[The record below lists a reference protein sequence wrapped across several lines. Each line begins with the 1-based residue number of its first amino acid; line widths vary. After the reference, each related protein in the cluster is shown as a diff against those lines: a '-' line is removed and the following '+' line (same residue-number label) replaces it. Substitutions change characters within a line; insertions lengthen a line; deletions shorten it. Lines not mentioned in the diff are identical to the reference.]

1 MSDLRYFQTTKKG
14 EIHEL
19 KEELHSSHKEKKK
32 EAIKKIIA
40 AMTVGKDVSTLFS
53 DVVNCMQT
61 SNIELKKL
69 VYLYVINYAKVQPEL
84 AILAVNTFRKDSSDP
99 NPLIRA
105 LAIRT
110 MGCIRLEQIT
120 EYLIEPLRRC
130 LKDEDPYVRKTAVIC
145 IAKLY
150 DISPKLVEEEGFI
163 ETLLNILDDNNAMV
177 VANAIISLTDICENS
192 NKSILKDVIN
202 KDDNNVNKLLNAI
215 NECVEWGQVF
225 ILDALVL
232 YEPKTS
238 KDAERVLER
247 ILPRLSH
254 ANSAVVLSSIKVILS
269 LLERI
274 TDKEFIK
281 NVHKKLSPSLV
292 TLLSAEPEIQYIAL
306 RNINLIT
313 QKLPNMLT
321 DKINMFFCKYNEPA
335 YVKMEK
341 LDIIIRLVS
350 DKNVDLVLYELKEY
364 STEVDVEFVKKSVRA
379 IGNCAIKLPQSSE
392 KCINILLDLIDT
404 KINYVI
410 QECIV
415 VIKDIFRKYP
425 NKYESIITILCEN
438 LESLD
443 ESNAKASLIWIIGE
457 YVERIENADEL
468 IDSFLENFNDEP
480 YNVQLQILTASV
492 KLFLKCSK
500 NTKDII
506 TKVLKLSTEE
516 SDNPDLRDRAYIYWR
531 LLSKNIDVAKKIV
544 LAEKPPIQEDNK
556 ITDIKVLNK
565 LIKNISMLSSVYH
578 KLPETFI
585 AKRTNYALQNSKHAH
600 DNDDDRF
607 DHDNC
612 SDYCGDHYKGKYND
626 KYIGHYNDKY
636 NDHYNDKG
644 NDFNVLKMKKQIE
657 RKKYDSYSSDSR
669 KSNHSKSSSES
680 YNNSSDDDPNDEK
693 GNPDDSKKSIDLIGL
708 NEDHISN
715 SKPKRNAPPVKL
727 VQVLS
732 PEDTGLK
739 GQTGLSIFSSINRIE
754 GKIQLKI
761 AVTNQTPNMLVVSGV
776 QINKNSFGLSS
787 PNNLD
792 ILNISLGET
801 KEILMLLLPNML
813 NSNTPPSTPLFLQV
827 AIRTNIDIFYF
838 NVPYDIFIVFVE
850 NFNMEKDIFKKKWQ
864 LIEDSKESVLM
875 ASSPMVITS
884 DILVKRMK
892 IFNISLIARRNLNN
906 MELYYFA
913 CITTNNLVIL
923 SEVTIQPEKKVV
935 KLCVR
940 TDSASVIPLYKLL
953 FIKAFSL
960 SVTQT

>member
-163 ETLLNILDDNNAMV
+163 DTLLDILDDNNAMV
-177 VANAIISLTDICENS
+177 VANAVISLTDICENS

-202 KDDNNVNKLLNAI
+202 KDENNVNKLLNAI

-254 ANSAVVLSSIKVILS
+254 ANSAVVLSSIKVILC
-269 LLERI
+269 LLDKI
-274 TDKEFIK
+274 NDKEFIK

-313 QKLPNMLT
+313 QKLPNMLS

-379 IGNCAIKLPQSSE
+379 IGSCAIKLPQSSE

-457 YVERIENADEL
+457 YVERIDNADEL
-468 IDSFLENFNDEP
+468 IDSFLENFSDEP

-531 LLSKNIDVAKKIV
+531 LLSKNIEVAKKIV
-544 LAEKPPIQEDNK
+544 LADKPPIQEENK
-556 ITDIKVLNK
+556 ITDTKVLNK

-585 AKRTNYALQNSKHAH
+585 SKKNSYFFNSVNNNNDHMQEDH
-600 DNDDDRF
+600 NDDD
-607 DHDNC
+607 DYDKDN
-612 SDYCGDHYKGKYND
+612 H
-626 KYIGHYNDKY
+626 
-636 NDHYNDKG
+636 
-644 NDFNVLKMKKQIE
+644 VLKIKKQMD
-657 RKKYDSYSSDSR
+657 KQKYDSYSSDNK
-669 KSNHSKSSSES
+669 KSNHSRSSTDS
-680 YNNSSDDDPNDEK
+680 YNNSSDEFNNDIDDA
-693 GNPDDSKKSIDLIGL
+693 DDSKKSMDLIGL
-708 NEDHISN
+708 NDDET
-715 SKPKRNAPPVKL
+715 KPKKTVPPVKM

-732 PEDTGLK
+732 PEDAGLK
-739 GQTGLSIFSSINRIE
+739 GQTGLSIFASINRIDR
-754 GKIQLKI
+754 KIQLKI
-761 AVTNQTPNMLVVSGV
+761 SVTNQTQNEIVVSGV

-792 ILNISLGET
+792 VQNIGFGET
-801 KEILMLLLPNML
+801 KEMLIYLIPNTL
-813 NSNTPPSTPLFLQV
+813 NSNTPPATPLFLQV
-827 AIRTNIDIFYF
+827 AIRTNLDIFYF
-838 NVPYDIFIVFVE
+838 NVPYDIFVVFVE
-850 NFNMEKDIFKKKWQ
+850 NFHMEKDIFKKKWQ
-864 LIEDSKESVLM
+864 IIEEAKESILM
-875 ASSPMVITS
+875 AVSPMVITS
-884 DILVKRMK
+884 DMLIKRMK
-892 IFNISLIARRNLNN
+892 IFNISLIARRNVNN
-906 MELYYFA
+906 VELYYFA

-923 SEVTIQPEKKVV
+923 SEVTIQPEKKNV
-935 KLCVR
+935 KLCIR
-940 TDSASVIPLYKLL
+940 TDSSSVIPLYKLL
-953 FIKAFSL
+953 FVKAFSL

>member
-163 ETLLNILDDNNAMV
+163 DTLLDILDDNNAMV
-177 VANAIISLTDICENS
+177 VANAVISLTDICENS

-202 KDDNNVNKLLNAI
+202 KDENNVNKLLNAI

-254 ANSAVVLSSIKVILS
+254 ANSAVVLSSIKVILC
-269 LLERI
+269 LLDKI
-274 TDKEFIK
+274 NDKEFIK

-313 QKLPNMLT
+313 QKLPNMLS

-379 IGNCAIKLPQSSE
+379 IGSCAIKLPQSSE

-457 YVERIENADEL
+457 YVERIDNADEL
-468 IDSFLENFNDEP
+468 IDSFLENFSDEP

-531 LLSKNIDVAKKIV
+531 LLSKNIEVAKKVV
-544 LAEKPPIQEDNK
+544 LADKPPIQEENK
-556 ITDIKVLNK
+556 ITDNKVLNK

-585 AKRTNYALQNSKHAH
+585 SKKNSSSFNSDNNNDHMEH
-600 DNDDDRF
+600 DDHYDDD
-607 DHDNC
+607 DDDNNN
-612 SDYCGDHYKGKYND
+612 H
-626 KYIGHYNDKY
+626 
-636 NDHYNDKG
+636 
-644 NDFNVLKMKKQIE
+644 VLKIKKQME
-657 RKKYDSYSSDSR
+657 KQKYDSYSSDNK
-669 KSNHSKSSSES
+669 KSNHSRSSTDS
-680 YNNSSDDDPNDEK
+680 YNNSSDDFNYDKDDA
-693 GNPDDSKKSIDLIGL
+693 DDSKKSMDLIGL
-708 NEDHISN
+708 NDDEA
-715 SKPKRNAPPVKL
+715 KPKKTVPPVKMI
-727 VQVLS
+727 QVLS
-732 PEDTGLK
+732 PEDAGLK

-754 GKIQLKI
+754 RKIQLKI
-761 AVTNQTPNMLVVSGV
+761 SVTNQTQNEIVVSGV

-792 ILNISLGET
+792 VQNISFGET
-801 KEILMLLLPNML
+801 KEMLIYLIPNTL
-813 NSNTPPSTPLFLQV
+813 NSNTPPATPLFLQV
-827 AIRTNIDIFYF
+827 AIRTNVDIFYF
-838 NVPYDIFIVFVE
+838 NVPYDIFVVFVE
-850 NFNMEKDIFKKKWQ
+850 NFHMEKDIFKKKWQ
-864 LIEDSKESVLM
+864 IIEESKESILM
-875 ASSPMVITS
+875 AVSPMVITS
-884 DILVKRMK
+884 DMLIKRMK
-892 IFNISLIARRNLNN
+892 IFNISLIARRNVNN

-923 SEVTIQPEKKVV
+923 SEVTIQPEKKNV
-935 KLCVR
+935 KLCIR
-940 TDSASVIPLYKLL
+940 TDSSSVIPLYKLL
-953 FIKAFSL
+953 FVKAFSL

>member
-163 ETLLNILDDNNAMV
+163 DTLLDILDDNNAMV
-177 VANAIISLTDICENS
+177 VANAVISLTDICENS

-202 KDDNNVNKLLNAI
+202 KDENNVNKLLNAI

-254 ANSAVVLSSIKVILS
+254 ANSAVVLSSIKVILC
-269 LLERI
+269 LLDKI
-274 TDKEFIK
+274 NDKEFIK

-313 QKLPNMLT
+313 QKLPNMLS

-379 IGNCAIKLPQSSE
+379 IGSCAIKLPQSSE

-457 YVERIENADEL
+457 YVERIDNADEL
-468 IDSFLENFNDEP
+468 IDSFLENFSDEP

-531 LLSKNIDVAKKIV
+531 LLSKNIEVAKKVV
-544 LAEKPPIQEDNK
+544 LADKPPIQEENK
-556 ITDIKVLNK
+556 ITDTKVLNK

-585 AKRTNYALQNSKHAH
+585 SKKNSSSFNSDNNNDHMAH
-600 DNDDDRF
+600 DDDYDDD
-607 DHDNC
+607 DDNNNN
-612 SDYCGDHYKGKYND
+612 H
-626 KYIGHYNDKY
+626 
-636 NDHYNDKG
+636 
-644 NDFNVLKMKKQIE
+644 VLKIKKQME
-657 RKKYDSYSSDSR
+657 KQKYDSYSSDNK
-669 KSNHSKSSSES
+669 KSNHSRSSTDS
-680 YNNSSDDDPNDEK
+680 YNNSSDDFNYDKDDA
-693 GNPDDSKKSIDLIGL
+693 DDSKKSMDLIGL
-708 NEDHISN
+708 NDDEA
-715 SKPKRNAPPVKL
+715 KPKKTIPPVKMI
-727 VQVLS
+727 QVLS
-732 PEDTGLK
+732 PEDAGLK

-754 GKIQLKI
+754 RKIQLKI
-761 AVTNQTPNMLVVSGV
+761 SVTNQTQNEIVVSGV

-792 ILNISLGET
+792 VQNVAFGET
-801 KEILMLLLPNML
+801 KEMLIYLIPNTL
-813 NSNTPPSTPLFLQV
+813 NSNTPPATPLFLQV
-827 AIRTNIDIFYF
+827 AIRTNVDIFYF
-838 NVPYDIFIVFVE
+838 NVPYDIFVVFVE
-850 NFNMEKDIFKKKWQ
+850 NFHMEKEIFKKKWQ
-864 LIEDSKESVLM
+864 IIEESKESILM
-875 ASSPMVITS
+875 AVSPMVITS
-884 DILVKRMK
+884 DMLIKRMK
-892 IFNISLIARRNLNN
+892 IFNISLIARRNVNN

-923 SEVTIQPEKKVV
+923 SEVTIQPEKKNV
-935 KLCVR
+935 KLCIR
-940 TDSASVIPLYKLL
+940 TDSSSVIPLYKLL
-953 FIKAFSL
+953 FVKAFSL

>member
-163 ETLLNILDDNNAMV
+163 DTLLDILDDNNAMV
-177 VANAIISLTDICENS
+177 VANAVISLTDICENS

-202 KDDNNVNKLLNAI
+202 KDENNVNKLLNAI

-254 ANSAVVLSSIKVILS
+254 ANSAVVLSSIKVILC
-269 LLERI
+269 LLDKI
-274 TDKEFIK
+274 NDKEFIK

-313 QKLPNMLT
+313 QKLPNMLS

-379 IGNCAIKLPQSSE
+379 IGSCAIKLPQSSE

-457 YVERIENADEL
+457 YVERIDNADEL
-468 IDSFLENFNDEP
+468 IDSFLENFSDEP

-544 LAEKPPIQEDNK
+544 LADKPPIQEENK
-556 ITDIKVLNK
+556 ITDTKVLNK

-585 AKRTNYALQNSKHAH
+585 SKKNSYSLNS
-600 DNDDDRF
+600 DNNNDHMQDDHYDDD
-607 DHDNC
+607 DYDKDN
-612 SDYCGDHYKGKYND
+612 H
-626 KYIGHYNDKY
+626 
-636 NDHYNDKG
+636 
-644 NDFNVLKMKKQIE
+644 VLKIKKQMD
-657 RKKYDSYSSDSR
+657 KQKYDSYSSDNK
-669 KSNHSKSSSES
+669 KSNHSKSSSDS
-680 YNNSSDDDPNDEK
+680 YNNSSDEFNNDIDDA
-693 GNPDDSKKSIDLIGL
+693 DDSKKSMDLIGL
-708 NEDHISN
+708 NDDE
-715 SKPKRNAPPVKL
+715 SKPQKTIPPVKM

-732 PEDTGLK
+732 SEDAGLK
-739 GQTGLSIFSSINRIE
+739 GQTGLSIFASINRIDKKLNFDFKVKDVVSIRDINLE
-754 GKIQLKI
+754 GKEKNIETFHDTILLNEEKNFLKRTGLI
-761 AVTNQTPNMLVVSGV
+761 YGSQEVYKNILDREIVS
-776 QINKNSFGLSS
+776 LSRRLPGIKS
-787 PNNLD
+787 SLLSLD
-792 ILNISLGET
+792 IVR
-801 KEILMLLLPNML
+801 
-813 NSNTPPSTPLFLQV
+813 NT
-827 AIRTNIDIFYF
+827 IDRIDSYE
-838 NVPYDIFIVFVE
+838 Y
-850 NFNMEKDIFKKKWQ
+850 MEKIDEHP
-864 LIEDSKESVLM
+864 LE
-875 ASSPMVITS
+875 P
-884 DILVKRMK
+884 
-892 IFNISLIARRNLNN
+892 
-906 MELYYFA
+906 
-913 CITTNNLVIL
+913 L
-923 SEVTIQPEKKVV
+923 SEIIEKKMN
-935 KLCVR
+935 
-940 TDSASVIPLYKLL
+940 I
-953 FIKAFSL
+953 
-960 SVTQT
+960 

>member
-163 ETLLNILDDNNAMV
+163 DTLLDILDDNNAMV
-177 VANAIISLTDICENS
+177 VANAVISLTDICENS

-202 KDDNNVNKLLNAI
+202 KDENNVNKLLNAI

-254 ANSAVVLSSIKVILS
+254 ANSAVVLSSIKVILC
-269 LLERI
+269 LLDKI
-274 TDKEFIK
+274 NDKEFIK

-313 QKLPNMLT
+313 QKLPNMLS

-379 IGNCAIKLPQSSE
+379 IGSCAIKLPQSSE

-457 YVERIENADEL
+457 YVERIDNADEL
-468 IDSFLENFNDEP
+468 IDSFLENFSDEP

-544 LAEKPPIQEDNK
+544 LADKPPIQEENK
-556 ITDIKVLNK
+556 ITDTKVLNK

-585 AKRTNYALQNSKHAH
+585 SKKNSYSLNS
-600 DNDDDRF
+600 DNNNDHMQDDHYDDD
-607 DHDNC
+607 DYDKDN
-612 SDYCGDHYKGKYND
+612 H
-626 KYIGHYNDKY
+626 
-636 NDHYNDKG
+636 
-644 NDFNVLKMKKQIE
+644 VLKIKKQMD
-657 RKKYDSYSSDSR
+657 KQKYDSYSSDNK
-669 KSNHSKSSSES
+669 KSNHSKSSSDS
-680 YNNSSDDDPNDEK
+680 YNNSSDEFNNDIDDA
-693 GNPDDSKKSIDLIGL
+693 DDSKKSMDLIGL
-708 NEDHISN
+708 NDDE
-715 SKPKRNAPPVKL
+715 SKPKKTIPPVKM

-732 PEDTGLK
+732 SEDAGLK
-739 GQTGLSIFSSINRIE
+739 GQTGLSIFASINRIDR
-754 GKIQLKI
+754 KIQLKI
-761 AVTNQTPNMLVVSGV
+761 SVTNQTQNEIVVSGV

-792 ILNISLGET
+792 VQNIGFGET
-801 KEILMLLLPNML
+801 KEMLIYLIPNTL
-813 NSNTPPSTPLFLQV
+813 NSNTPPATPLFLQV
-827 AIRTNIDIFYF
+827 AIRTNLDIFYF
-838 NVPYDIFIVFVE
+838 NVPYDIFVVFVE
-850 NFNMEKDIFKKKWQ
+850 NFHMEKDIFKKKWQ
-864 LIEDSKESVLM
+864 IIEEAKESILM
-875 ASSPMVITS
+875 AVSPMVITS
-884 DILVKRMK
+884 DMLIKRMK
-892 IFNISLIARRNLNN
+892 IFNISLIARRNVNN

-923 SEVTIQPEKKVV
+923 SEVTIQPEKKNV
-935 KLCVR
+935 KLCIR
-940 TDSASVIPLYKLL
+940 TDSSSVIPLYKLL
-953 FIKAFSL
+953 FVKAFSL

>member
-202 KDDNNVNKLLNAI
+202 KDENNVNKLLNAI

-232 YEPKTS
+232 YEPKNS

-269 LLERI
+269 LLDKI
-274 TDKEFIK
+274 NDKEFIK

-313 QKLPNMLT
+313 QKLPHMLV

-379 IGNCAIKLPQSSE
+379 IGSCAIKLPQSSE

-468 IDSFLENFNDEP
+468 IDSFLENFLDEP

-506 TKVLKLSTEE
+506 TKVLKLATEE
-516 SDNPDLRDRAYIYWR
+516 SDNPDLRDRAFIYWR
-531 LLSKNIDVAKKIV
+531 LLSKNVEIAKKIV

-556 ITDIKVLNK
+556 ITDTKVLNK

-585 AKRTNYALQNSKHAH
+585 SKKASYALHNDK
-600 DNDDDRF
+600 DDDDDDDRI
-607 DHDNC
+607 DNM
-612 SDYCGDHYKGKYND
+612 DEYNVS
-626 KYIGHYNDKY
+626 K
-636 NDHYNDKG
+636 
-644 NDFNVLKMKKQIE
+644 FKKQME
-657 RKKYDSYSSDSR
+657 RQKYESYSSESR
-669 KSNHSKSSSES
+669 KSKGSRSSSES
-680 YNNSSDDDPNDEK
+680 SNNSSDDANDDK
-693 GNPDDSKKSIDLIGL
+693 DDDDDADDSKKSMDLIGL
-708 NEDHISN
+708 NDDESSN
-715 SKPKRNAPPVKL
+715 AKPRRSAPPVKL

-739 GQTGLSIFSSINRIE
+739 GQTGLSILSSINRVE

-761 AVTNQTPNMLVVSGV
+761 AVTNQTPNPLVISGV

-792 ILNISLGET
+792 VQNISFGET
-801 KEILMLLLPNML
+801 KEMLILLVPNML

-827 AIRTNIDIFYF
+827 AIKTSIDIFYF

-850 NFNMEKDIFKKKWQ
+850 NFNMEKEIFKKKWQ
-864 LIEDSKESVLM
+864 LIEDSKESILM

-884 DILVKRMK
+884 DILIKRMK
-892 IFNISLIARRNLNN
+892 IFNISLIARRNVNN

-923 SEVTIQPEKKVV
+923 SEVAIQPEKKVV

-940 TDSASVIPLYKLL
+940 TDSTSVIPLYKLL
-953 FIKAFSL
+953 FVKAFSL

>member
-163 ETLLNILDDNNAMV
+163 DTLLDILDDNNAMV
-177 VANAIISLTDICENS
+177 VANAVISLTDICENS

-202 KDDNNVNKLLNAI
+202 KDENNVNKLLNAI

-254 ANSAVVLSSIKVILS
+254 ANSAVVLSSIKVILC
-269 LLERI
+269 LLDKI
-274 TDKEFIK
+274 NDKEFIK

-313 QKLPNMLT
+313 QKLPNMLS

-379 IGNCAIKLPQSSE
+379 IGSCAIKLPQSSE

-457 YVERIENADEL
+457 YVERIDNADEL
-468 IDSFLENFNDEP
+468 IDSFLENFSDEP

-544 LAEKPPIQEDNK
+544 LADKPPIQEENK
-556 ITDIKVLNK
+556 ITDTKVLNK

-585 AKRTNYALQNSKHAH
+585 SKKNSYSLNS
-600 DNDDDRF
+600 DNNNDHMQDDHYDDD
-607 DHDNC
+607 DYDKDN
-612 SDYCGDHYKGKYND
+612 
-626 KYIGHYNDKY
+626 
-636 NDHYNDKG
+636 
-644 NDFNVLKMKKQIE
+644 NVLKIKKQMD
-657 RKKYDSYSSDSR
+657 KQKYDSYSSDNK
-669 KSNHSKSSSES
+669 KSNHSKSSSDS
-680 YNNSSDDDPNDEK
+680 YNNSSDEFNNDIDDA
-693 GNPDDSKKSIDLIGL
+693 DDSKKSMDLIGL
-708 NEDHISN
+708 NDDE
-715 SKPKRNAPPVKL
+715 SKPKKTIPPVKM

-732 PEDTGLK
+732 SEDAGLK
-739 GQTGLSIFSSINRIE
+739 GQTGLSIFASINRIDR
-754 GKIQLKI
+754 KIQLKI
-761 AVTNQTPNMLVVSGV
+761 SVTNQTQNEIVVSGV

-792 ILNISLGET
+792 VQNIGFGET
-801 KEILMLLLPNML
+801 KEMLIYLIPNTL
-813 NSNTPPSTPLFLQV
+813 NSNTPPATPLFLQV
-827 AIRTNIDIFYF
+827 AIRTNLDIFYF
-838 NVPYDIFIVFVE
+838 NVPYDIFVVFVE
-850 NFNMEKDIFKKKWQ
+850 NFHMEKDIFKKKWQ
-864 LIEDSKESVLM
+864 IIEEAKESILM
-875 ASSPMVITS
+875 AVSPMVITS
-884 DILVKRMK
+884 DMLIKRMK
-892 IFNISLIARRNLNN
+892 IFNISLIARRNVNN

-923 SEVTIQPEKKVV
+923 SEVTIQPEKKNV
-935 KLCVR
+935 KLCIR
-940 TDSASVIPLYKLL
+940 TDSSSVIPLYKLL
-953 FIKAFSL
+953 FVKAFSL

>member
-69 VYLYVINYAKVQPEL
+69 VYLYVINYAKAQPEL

-192 NKSILKDVIN
+192 NKSILRDVIN
-202 KDDNNVNKLLNAI
+202 KDENNVNKLLNAI

-269 LLERI
+269 LLDKI
-274 TDKEFIK
+274 SDKEFIK
-281 NVHKKLSPSLV
+281 TVHKKLSPSLV

-313 QKLPNMLT
+313 QKLPNMLA

-379 IGNCAIKLPQSSE
+379 IGSCAIKLPQSSE

-443 ESNAKASLIWIIGE
+443 ESNAKAALIWIIGE

-468 IDSFLENFNDEP
+468 IDSFLENFTDEP

-516 SDNPDLRDRAYIYWR
+516 SDNPDLRDRAFIYWR
-531 LLSKNIDVAKKIV
+531 LLSKNIEIAKKIV
-544 LAEKPPIQEDNK
+544 LAEKPPIQEENK
-556 ITDIKVLNK
+556 ITDMKVLNK

-585 AKRTNYALQNSKHAH
+585 SKKSSYIFHS
-600 DNDDDRF
+600 DQDDD
-607 DHDNC
+607 DNNIDNMD
-612 SDYCGDHYKGKYND
+612 DY
-626 KYIGHYNDKY
+626 
-636 NDHYNDKG
+636 
-644 NDFNVLKMKKQIE
+644 NVVKIKKQME
-657 RKKYDSYSSDSR
+657 RQKYESYSSDNR
-669 KSNHSKSSSES
+669 KSNQSRSSSES
-680 YNNSSDDDPNDEK
+680 SNNSSDDANDDKDDEDD
-693 GNPDDSKKSIDLIGL
+693 DDSKKSMDLIGL
-708 NEDHISN
+708 NDDEPTNTKH
-715 SKPKRNAPPVKL
+715 KRTAPAPPVKL

-739 GQTGLSIFSSINRIE
+739 GQTGLSILSSINRIE

-761 AVTNQTPNMLVVSGV
+761 AVTNQTPNPVVISGV

-792 ILNISLGET
+792 IQNVSFGET
-801 KEILMLLLPNML
+801 KEILILLVPNML

-827 AIRTNIDIFYF
+827 AIRTSIDIFYF

-864 LIEDSKESVLM
+864 LIEDSKESILM

-884 DILVKRMK
+884 DILIKRMK
-892 IFNISLIARRNLNN
+892 IFNISLIARRNVNN
-906 MELYYFA
+906 VELYYFA
-913 CITTNNLVIL
+913 CLTTNNLVIL
-923 SEVTIQPEKKVV
+923 SEVTIHPEKKGV

-940 TDSASVIPLYKLL
+940 TDSTSVIPLYKLL
-953 FIKAFSL
+953 FVKAFSL

>member
-163 ETLLNILDDNNAMV
+163 DTLLDILDDNNAMV
-177 VANAIISLTDICENS
+177 VANAVISLTDICENS

-202 KDDNNVNKLLNAI
+202 KDENNVNKLLNAI

-254 ANSAVVLSSIKVILS
+254 ANSAVVLSSIKVILC
-269 LLERI
+269 LLDKI
-274 TDKEFIK
+274 NDKEFIK

-313 QKLPNMLT
+313 QKLPNMLS

-379 IGNCAIKLPQSSE
+379 IGSCAIKLPQS
-392 KCINILLDLIDT
+392 K
-404 KINYVI
+404 
-410 QECIV
+410 
-415 VIKDIFRKYP
+415 
-425 NKYESIITILCEN
+425 
-438 LESLD
+438 
-443 ESNAKASLIWIIGE
+443 
-457 YVERIENADEL
+457 
-468 IDSFLENFNDEP
+468 NFSDEP

-544 LAEKPPIQEDNK
+544 LADKPPIQEENK
-556 ITDIKVLNK
+556 ITDTKVLNK

-585 AKRTNYALQNSKHAH
+585 SKKNSYSLNS
-600 DNDDDRF
+600 DNNNDHMQDDHYDDD
-607 DHDNC
+607 DYDKDN
-612 SDYCGDHYKGKYND
+612 H
-626 KYIGHYNDKY
+626 
-636 NDHYNDKG
+636 
-644 NDFNVLKMKKQIE
+644 VLKIKKQMD
-657 RKKYDSYSSDSR
+657 KQKYDSYSSDNK
-669 KSNHSKSSSES
+669 KSNHSKSSSDS
-680 YNNSSDDDPNDEK
+680 YNNSSDEFNNDIDDA
-693 GNPDDSKKSIDLIGL
+693 DDSKKSMDLIGL
-708 NEDHISN
+708 NDDE
-715 SKPKRNAPPVKL
+715 SKPKKTIPPVKM

-732 PEDTGLK
+732 SEDAGLK
-739 GQTGLSIFSSINRIE
+739 GQTGLSIFASINRIDR
-754 GKIQLKI
+754 KIQLKI
-761 AVTNQTPNMLVVSGV
+761 SVTNQTPERNRS
-776 QINKNSFGLSS
+776 IRSSNKLKILFGLSS

-792 ILNISLGET
+792 VQNIGFGET
-801 KEILMLLLPNML
+801 KEMLIYLIPNTL
-813 NSNTPPSTPLFLQV
+813 NSNTPPATPLFLQV
-827 AIRTNIDIFYF
+827 AIRTNLDIFYF
-838 NVPYDIFIVFVE
+838 NVPYDIFVVFVE
-850 NFNMEKDIFKKKWQ
+850 NFHMEKDIFKKKWQ
-864 LIEDSKESVLM
+864 IIEEAKESILM
-875 ASSPMVITS
+875 AVSPMVITS
-884 DILVKRMK
+884 DMLIKRMK
-892 IFNISLIARRNLNN
+892 IFNISLIARRNVNN

-923 SEVTIQPEKKVV
+923 SEVTIQPEKKNV
-935 KLCVR
+935 KLCIR
-940 TDSASVIPLYKLL
+940 TDSSSVIPLYKLL
-953 FIKAFSL
+953 FVKAFSL

>member
-40 AMTVGKDVSTLFS
+40 AMTVGKDVSTLFP

-150 DISPKLVEEEGFI
+150 DISPKLVEEEGFLD
-163 ETLLNILDDNNAMV
+163 TLINILDDNNAMV

-192 NKSILKDVIN
+192 NKNILKDLIN
-202 KDDNNVNKLLNAI
+202 KDENNVNKLLNAI

-232 YEPKTS
+232 YEPKSS

-254 ANSAVVLSSIKVILS
+254 ANPAVVLSSIKVILNLS
-269 LLERI
+269 DKVS
-274 TDKEFIK
+274 DKEFIN

-313 QKLPNMLT
+313 QKLPYMLA
-321 DKINMFFCKYNEPA
+321 DKINMFFCKYNEPV

-341 LDIIIRLVS
+341 IDIIIRLVS
-350 DKNVDLVLYELKEY
+350 EKNVDLVLYELKEY

-379 IGNCAIKLPQSSE
+379 IGSCAIKLPQFSE

-425 NKYESIITILCEN
+425 NKYESIISILCEN

-443 ESNAKASLIWIIGE
+443 ESRAKAALIWIIGE
-457 YVERIENADEL
+457 YVERIDNADQL
-468 IDSFLENFNDEP
+468 IDSFLDNFNDEP
-480 YNVQLQILTASV
+480 YNVQLQILTTCV
-492 KLFLKCSK
+492 KLFLKFSK

-506 TKVLKLSTEE
+506 TRVLKMCTEE
-516 SDNPDLRDRAYIYWR
+516 TDNPDLRDRAYIYWR
-531 LLSKNIDVAKKIV
+531 LLSKNIEVAKKVV
-544 LAEKPPIQEDNK
+544 LAEKPPIEEDDK
-556 ITDIKVLNK
+556 ITDPKILNK
-565 LIKNISMLSSVYH
+565 LMKNISMLSSVYH

-585 AKRTNYALQNSKHAH
+585 SKKTNVHYTISVDNGVDIDPIEEDQAQSVQKIKKRMEKQKYESGSSYKNSG
-600 DNDDDRF
+600 
-607 DHDNC
+607 
-612 SDYCGDHYKGKYND
+612 S
-626 KYIGHYNDKY
+626 
-636 NDHYNDKG
+636 
-644 NDFNVLKMKKQIE
+644 
-657 RKKYDSYSSDSR
+657 
-669 KSNHSKSSSES
+669 SKSSNGSDH
-680 YNNSSDDDPNDEK
+680 NSSDANYDDDDDDEVDK
-693 GNPDDSKKSIDLIGL
+693 ESLDLIGL
-708 NEDHISN
+708 NEEAE
-715 SKPKRNAPPVKL
+715 KPKKIPPPVKL
-727 VQVLS
+727 VQVLNE
-732 PEDTGLK
+732 EDTGSK
-739 GQTGLSIFSSINRIE
+739 GQKGIMIQASINRID

-761 AVTNQTPNMLVVSGV
+761 VLTNKTPTLLVMSGI

-787 PNNLD
+787 PNKMQVQ
-792 ILNISLGET
+792 NIAQGDT
-801 KEILMLLLPNML
+801 KELTFTLVPNVL
-813 NSNTPPSTPLFLQV
+813 ISNTPPNTPLFLQV

-838 NVPYDIFIVFVE
+838 TVPYDIFVVFVE
-850 NFNMEKDIFKKKWQ
+850 DFTMEKEIFRKKWQ
-864 LIEDSKESVLM
+864 IIEPSKESVLM
-875 ASSPMVITS
+875 AVSPLSINSEMLIN
-884 DILVKRMK
+884 RMK
-892 IFNISLIARRNLNN
+892 IFNISLVAKKTVND
-906 MELYYFA
+906 MEMFYFA
-913 CITTNNLVIL
+913 CLTTNNLVIL
-923 SEVTIQPEKKVV
+923 SEVTLQPETNKI
-935 KLCVR
+935 KLCIR
-940 TDSASVIPLYKLL
+940 TDSLAVIPLYKIL
-953 FIKAFSL
+953 FAKAFSL
-960 SVTQT
+960 NITQS

>member
-163 ETLLNILDDNNAMV
+163 DTLLDILDDNNAMV
-177 VANAIISLTDICENS
+177 VANAVISLTDICENS

-202 KDDNNVNKLLNAI
+202 KDENNVNKLLNAI

-254 ANSAVVLSSIKVILS
+254 ANSAVVLSSIKVILC
-269 LLERI
+269 LLDKI
-274 TDKEFIK
+274 NDKEFIK

-313 QKLPNMLT
+313 QKLPNMLS

-379 IGNCAIKLPQSSE
+379 IGSCAIKLPQSSE

-457 YVERIENADEL
+457 YVERIDNADEL
-468 IDSFLENFNDEP
+468 IDSFLENFSDEP

-531 LLSKNIDVAKKIV
+531 LLSKNIEVAKKVV
-544 LAEKPPIQEDNK
+544 LADKPPIQEENK
-556 ITDIKVLNK
+556 ITDNKVLNK

-585 AKRTNYALQNSKHAH
+585 SKKNSSSFNSDNNNDHMEH
-600 DNDDDRF
+600 DDHYDDD
-607 DHDNC
+607 DDDDNNN
-612 SDYCGDHYKGKYND
+612 H
-626 KYIGHYNDKY
+626 
-636 NDHYNDKG
+636 
-644 NDFNVLKMKKQIE
+644 VLKIKKQME
-657 RKKYDSYSSDSR
+657 KQKYDSYSSDNK
-669 KSNHSKSSSES
+669 KSNHSRSSTDS
-680 YNNSSDDDPNDEK
+680 YNNSSDDFNYDKDDA
-693 GNPDDSKKSIDLIGL
+693 DDSKKSMDLIGL
-708 NEDHISN
+708 NDDEA
-715 SKPKRNAPPVKL
+715 KPKKTVPPVKMI
-727 VQVLS
+727 QVLS
-732 PEDTGLK
+732 PEDAGLK

-754 GKIQLKI
+754 RKIQLKI
-761 AVTNQTPNMLVVSGV
+761 SVTNQTQNEIVVSGV

-792 ILNISLGET
+792 VQNIAFGET
-801 KEILMLLLPNML
+801 KEMLIYLIPNTL
-813 NSNTPPSTPLFLQV
+813 NSNTPPATPLFLQV
-827 AIRTNIDIFYF
+827 AIRTNVDIFYF
-838 NVPYDIFIVFVE
+838 NVPYDIFVVFVE
-850 NFNMEKDIFKKKWQ
+850 NFHMEKDIFKKKWQ
-864 LIEDSKESVLM
+864 IIEESKESILM
-875 ASSPMVITS
+875 AVSPMVITS
-884 DILVKRMK
+884 D
-892 IFNISLIARRNLNN
+892 
-906 MELYYFA
+906 
-913 CITTNNLVIL
+913 
-923 SEVTIQPEKKVV
+923 
-935 KLCVR
+935 
-940 TDSASVIPLYKLL
+940 
-953 FIKAFSL
+953 
-960 SVTQT
+960 

>member
-163 ETLLNILDDNNAMV
+163 DTLLDILDDNNAMV
-177 VANAIISLTDICENS
+177 VANAVISLTDICENS

-202 KDDNNVNKLLNAI
+202 KDENNVNKLLNAI

-254 ANSAVVLSSIKVILS
+254 ANSAVVLSSIKVILC
-269 LLERI
+269 LLDKI
-274 TDKEFIK
+274 NDKEFIK

-313 QKLPNMLT
+313 QKLPNMLS

-379 IGNCAIKLPQSSE
+379 IGSCAIKLPQSSE

-457 YVERIENADEL
+457 YVERIDNADEL
-468 IDSFLENFNDEP
+468 IDSFLENFSDEP

-544 LAEKPPIQEDNK
+544 LADKPPIQEENK
-556 ITDIKVLNK
+556 ITDTKVLNK

-585 AKRTNYALQNSKHAH
+585 SKKNSYLLNSDNNNDNMEDDH
-600 DNDDDRF
+600 NDDDEY
-607 DHDNC
+607 DN
-612 SDYCGDHYKGKYND
+612 DNH
-626 KYIGHYNDKY
+626 
-636 NDHYNDKG
+636 
-644 NDFNVLKMKKQIE
+644 VLKIKKQME
-657 RKKYDSYSSDSR
+657 KQKYDSYSSDNK
-669 KSNHSKSSSES
+669 KSNHSRSSSDS
-680 YNNSSDDDPNDEK
+680 YNNSSDDFNNDMDDA
-693 GNPDDSKKSIDLIGL
+693 DDSKKSMDLIGL
-708 NEDHISN
+708 NDDE
-715 SKPKRNAPPVKL
+715 SKPKKNVPPVKM

-732 PEDTGLK
+732 PEDAGLK
-739 GQTGLSIFSSINRIE
+739 GQSGISIFSSINRIE
-754 GKIQLKI
+754 KKIQLKI
-761 AVTNQTPNMLVVSGV
+761 SVTNETQNEIVVSGV

-792 ILNISLGET
+792 VQNIGFGET
-801 KEILMLLLPNML
+801 KEMLIYLIPNTL
-813 NSNTPPSTPLFLQV
+813 NSNTPPATPLFLQV

-838 NVPYDIFIVFVE
+838 NVPYDIFVVFVE
-850 NFNMEKDIFKKKWQ
+850 NFHMEKDIFKKKWQ
-864 LIEDSKESVLM
+864 IIEESKESILM
-875 ASSPMVITS
+875 AVSPMVITS
-884 DILVKRMK
+884 DMLIKRMK
-892 IFNISLIARRNLNN
+892 IFNISLIARRNVNN

-923 SEVTIQPEKKVV
+923 SEVTIQPEKKNV
-935 KLCVR
+935 KLCIR
-940 TDSASVIPLYKLL
+940 TDSSSVIPLYKLL
-953 FIKAFSL
+953 FVKAFSL

>member
-40 AMTVGKDVSTLFS
+40 AMTVGKDVSTLFP

-130 LKDEDPYVRKTAVIC
+130 LKDEDAYVRKTAVIC

-163 ETLLNILDDNNAMV
+163 DSLLNILDDNNAMV

-192 NKSILKDVIN
+192 NKNILKELIN
-202 KDDNNVNKLLNAI
+202 KNENNVNKILNAI

-225 ILDALVL
+225 ILDALIL
-232 YEPKTS
+232 YEPKSS
-238 KDAERVLER
+238 KAAEKVLER

-254 ANSAVVLSSIKVILS
+254 ANSAVVLSSIKVILN
-269 LLERI
+269 LLDKI

-313 QKLPNMLT
+313 QKLPNMLA
-321 DKINMFFCKYNEPA
+321 DKINMFFCKYNEPV

-350 DKNVDLVLYELKEY
+350 DKNIDLVLYELKEY
-364 STEVDVEFVKKSVRA
+364 STEIDVEFVKKSVRA
-379 IGNCAIKLPQSSE
+379 IGSCAIKLPHSSE

-415 VIKDIFRKYP
+415 VMKDIFRKYP
-425 NKYESIITILCEN
+425 NKYESVISILCEN

-443 ESNAKASLIWIIGE
+443 EANAKASLIWIIGE

-468 IDSFLENFNDEP
+468 IESFLENFNDEP

-506 TKVLKLSTEE
+506 TRALKMSTEE

-531 LLSKNIDVAKKIV
+531 LLSKSVEVAKKVV
-544 LAEKPPIQEDNK
+544 LAEKPPIEEDNL
-556 ITDIKVLNK
+556 ITDTKVLNK
-565 LIKNISMLSSVYH
+565 LIKNISMLASVYH

-585 AKRTNYALQNSKHAH
+585 LKKNNNSIGCGLSVDNGDGGGTDNV
-600 DNDDDRF
+600 DNDEDDDADEVETSKVQKIKKQMERQ
-607 DHDNC
+607 
-612 SDYCGDHYKGKYND
+612 KYN
-626 KYIGHYNDKY
+626 
-636 NDHYNDKG
+636 
-644 NDFNVLKMKKQIE
+644 
-657 RKKYDSYSSDSR
+657 YSSDKNSYT
-669 KSNHSKSSSES
+669 SKSSIES
-680 YNNSSDDDPNDEK
+680 DRDSSDEATGDKDDDDDEDDEK
-693 GNPDDSKKSIDLIGL
+693 SMDLIGL
-708 NEDHISN
+708 NEEAENPPTIV
-715 SKPKRNAPPVKL
+715 PPVKL

-732 PEDTGLK
+732 ENSTGSK
-739 GQTGLSIFSSINRIE
+739 GQKGVAIQASINRID
-754 GKIQLKI
+754 GKIQLK
-761 AVTNQTPNMLVVSGV
+761 LVIENKTQDMVIFSGI
-776 QINKNSFGLSS
+776 QINKNSFGLATS
-787 PNNLD
+787 NNARVE
-792 ILNISLGET
+792 NIPVAES
-801 KEILMLLLPNML
+801 KEIVILLTPNVL
-813 NSNTPPSTPLFLQV
+813 SSNTPPATPLFLQV
-827 AIRTNIDIFYF
+827 AIRTNVDIFYF
-838 NVPYDIFIVFVE
+838 NVPYDIFVVFVE
-850 NFNMEKDIFKKKWQ
+850 NFKMEKEVFKKKWQ
-864 LIEDSKESVLM
+864 IIEEAKESILLAV
-875 ASSPMVITS
+875 SPIVITP
-884 DILVKRMK
+884 DILIKRMK
-892 IFNISLIARRNLNN
+892 IFNVSLIARAGTDP
-906 MELYYFA
+906 EVYFFA
-913 CITTNNLVIL
+913 CLTTNNLVIL
-923 SEVTIQPEKKVV
+923 SEVTIQPEKKLVR
-935 KLCVR
+935 LCIR
-940 TDSASVIPLYKLL
+940 TDSLAVIPLYKLL
-953 FIKAFSL
+953 FVKTFSL
-960 SVTQT
+960 TVTKG

>member
-14 EIHEL
+14 ELHEL

-40 AMTVGKDVSTLFS
+40 AMTVGKDVSILFS

-163 ETLLNILDDNNAMV
+163 DTLLDILNDNNAMV
-177 VANAIISLTDICENS
+177 VANAIISLTDICENF
-192 NKSILKDVIN
+192 NKSILKDTIN
-202 KDDNNVNKLLNAI
+202 KNESNVNKLLNAI

-232 YEPKTS
+232 YEPKNS

-254 ANSAVVLSSIKVILS
+254 ANSAVVLSAIKVIMY
-269 LLERI
+269 LLDNI
-274 TDKEFIK
+274 TDEEFIQ

-313 QKLPNMLT
+313 QKLPNILS
-321 DKINMFFCKYNEPA
+321 DKINIFFCKYNEPT
-335 YVKMEK
+335 YVKIEK
-341 LDIIIRLVS
+341 LDMIIRLVS
-350 DKNVDLVLYELKEY
+350 EKNVDLVLYELKEY
-364 STEVDVEFVKKSVRA
+364 STEVDVDFVKKSIRG
-379 IGNCAIKLPQSSE
+379 IGCCAIKLPQASE

-404 KINYVI
+404 KINYII

-438 LESLD
+438 IESLD

-457 YVERIENADEL
+457 YVERIKNAHEL
-468 IDSFLENFNDEP
+468 IDLFLENFLDEP

-500 NTKDII
+500 NGKHII
-506 TKVLKLSTEE
+506 TKVLKLATDE
-516 SDNPDLRDRAYIYWR
+516 SDNPDLRDRAFIYWR
-531 LLSKNIDVAKKIV
+531 LLSKGVDVAKKVV
-544 LAEKPPIQEDNK
+544 LAKKPPIQEENK
-556 ITDIKVLNK
+556 ITNTKLLNK

-585 AKRTNYALQNSKHAH
+585 VKKTNSYLLENN
-600 DNDDDRF
+600 DNDDD
-607 DHDNC
+607 DSELNMNSVD
-612 SDYCGDHYKGKYND
+612 DY
-626 KYIGHYNDKY
+626 
-636 NDHYNDKG
+636 
-644 NDFNVLKMKKQIE
+644 NVLKIKKRME
-657 RKKYDSYSSDSR
+657 KNKHNNSHTKKKKKKKKKKKNDQDEENSNQSDGTTSETSSNQNYSSDY
-669 KSNHSKSSSES
+669 EEQ
-680 YNNSSDDDPNDEK
+680 DE
-693 GNPDDSKKSIDLIGL
+693 NSIDLIGL
-708 NEDHISN
+708 DEDQNNTNNVIPTN
-715 SKPKRNAPPVKL
+715 NKKQKRTAPPVNM
-727 VQVLS
+727 VPVLA
-732 PEDTGLK
+732 PEDVGINGKCGLA
-739 GQTGLSIFSSINRIE
+739 IMASINRVD

-761 AVTNQTPNMLVVSGV
+761 LVTNKTSNIIVVSGI
-776 QINKNSFGLSS
+776 QINKNSFGLAPS
-787 PNNLD
+787 NNLEVQ
-792 ILNISLGET
+792 NISFGER
-801 KEILMLLLPNML
+801 KEIIINLVPNML
-813 NSNTPPSTPLFLQV
+813 NSYLAPSNPLFLEV
-827 AIRTNIDIFYF
+827 AIKTNVDIFYF
-838 NVPYDIFIVFVE
+838 KVSYDIFVVFIE
-850 NFNMEKDIFKKKWQ
+850 DFKMEKNVFKKKWQ
-864 LIEDSKESVLM
+864 LIEDSKENILL
-875 ASSPMVITS
+875 AASPMVITS
-884 DILVKRMK
+884 EMLVKRLE
-892 IFNISLIARRNLNN
+892 IFNINLIARRNVNN

-913 CITTNNLVIL
+913 SLATNNLVIL
-923 SEVTIQPEKKVV
+923 SEVTLQSEKKVLQ
-935 KLCVR
+935 LCVK
-940 TDSASVIPLYKLL
+940 TDSAHVIPLYKLL
-953 FIKAFSL
+953 FVKAFSL
-960 SVTQT
+960 NITQT

>member
-84 AILAVNTFRKDSSDP
+84 AILAVNTFRKDASDP

-163 ETLLNILDDNNAMV
+163 DTLLNILDDNNAMV

-202 KDDNNVNKLLNAI
+202 KDENNVNKLLNAI

-269 LLERI
+269 LLDKI
-274 TDKEFIK
+274 TDKEFIR

-313 QKLPNMLT
+313 QKLPNMLA
-321 DKINMFFCKYNEPA
+321 DKINMFFCKYNEPV

-379 IGNCAIKLPQSSE
+379 IGSCAIKLPQSSE

-457 YVERIENADEL
+457 YVERIDNADEL

-531 LLSKNIDVAKKIV
+531 LLSKNIDVAKKVV
-544 LAEKPPIQEDNK
+544 LAEKPPIQDENK
-556 ITDIKVLNK
+556 ITDTKVLNK

-585 AKRTNYALQNSKHAH
+585 SKKSNFSLSS
-600 DNDDDRF
+600 DNNEDRIENGEE
-607 DHDNC
+607 DNV
-612 SDYCGDHYKGKYND
+612 HK
-626 KYIGHYNDKY
+626 I
-636 NDHYNDKG
+636 
-644 NDFNVLKMKKQIE
+644 KKQME
-657 RKKYDSYSSDSR
+657 RQKYESYSSDSK
-669 KSNHSKSSSES
+669 KSNNSKSSTDSD
-680 YNNSSDDDPNDEK
+680 NNSSDNVNDEK
-693 GNPDDSKKSIDLIGL
+693 DEDEEEDKKSMDLIGL
-708 NEDHISN
+708 NEEAH
-715 SKPKRNAPPVKL
+715 KPKKNIPPVKL
-727 VQVLS
+727 VQVLVA
-732 PEDTGLK
+732 EDTGLK
-739 GQTGLSIFSSINRIE
+739 GNSGLSILSSLNRIE

-761 AVTNQTPNMLVVSGV
+761 VVTNKTPNTLVISGV

-787 PNNLD
+787 PNNLGVQ
-792 ILNISLGET
+792 NIPCEET
-801 KEILMLLLPNML
+801 KEINIILIPNIL
-813 NSNTPPSTPLFLQV
+813 NSNTPPTTPLFLQV

-838 NVPYDIFIVFVE
+838 NVPYDIFVVFVE
-850 NFNMEKDIFKKKWQ
+850 NFNMEKEIFKKKWQ
-864 LIEDSKESVLM
+864 IIEDSKESILM
-875 ASSPMVITS
+875 ATSPMLITS
-884 DILVKRMK
+884 DILIKRMK
-892 IFNISLIARRNLNN
+892 IFNISLIARRNVNN

-913 CITTNNLVIL
+913 CLTSNNLVIL
-923 SEVTIQPEKKVV
+923 SEVTIQSEKKAV
-935 KLCVR
+935 KLCIR
-940 TDSASVIPLYKLL
+940 TDSLSVVPLYKLL
-953 FIKAFSL
+953 FVKAFSL
-960 SVTQT
+960 SVTQS

>member
-163 ETLLNILDDNNAMV
+163 DTLLDILDDNNAMV
-177 VANAIISLTDICENS
+177 VANAVISLTDICENS

-202 KDDNNVNKLLNAI
+202 KDENNVNKLLNAI

-254 ANSAVVLSSIKVILS
+254 ANSAVVLSSIKVILC
-269 LLERI
+269 LLDKI
-274 TDKEFIK
+274 NDKEFIK

-313 QKLPNMLT
+313 QKLPNMLS

-379 IGNCAIKLPQSSE
+379 IGSCAIKLPQSSE

-457 YVERIENADEL
+457 YVERIDNADEL
-468 IDSFLENFNDEP
+468 IDSFLENFSDEP

-531 LLSKNIDVAKKIV
+531 LLSKNIEVAKKVV
-544 LAEKPPIQEDNK
+544 LADKPPIQEENK
-556 ITDIKVLNK
+556 ITDNKVLNK

-585 AKRTNYALQNSKHAH
+585 SKKNSSSFNSDNNNDHMEH
-600 DNDDDRF
+600 DDHYDDD
-607 DHDNC
+607 DDDNNNN
-612 SDYCGDHYKGKYND
+612 H
-626 KYIGHYNDKY
+626 
-636 NDHYNDKG
+636 
-644 NDFNVLKMKKQIE
+644 VLKIKKQME
-657 RKKYDSYSSDSR
+657 KQKYDSYSSDNK
-669 KSNHSKSSSES
+669 KSNHSRSSTDS
-680 YNNSSDDDPNDEK
+680 YNNSSDDFNYDKDDA
-693 GNPDDSKKSIDLIGL
+693 DDSKKSMDLIGL
-708 NEDHISN
+708 NDDEA
-715 SKPKRNAPPVKL
+715 KPKKTVPPVKMI
-727 VQVLS
+727 QVLS
-732 PEDTGLK
+732 PEDAGLK

-754 GKIQLKI
+754 RKIQLKI
-761 AVTNQTPNMLVVSGV
+761 SVTNQTQNEIVVSGV

-792 ILNISLGET
+792 VQNISFGET
-801 KEILMLLLPNML
+801 KEMLIYLIPNTL
-813 NSNTPPSTPLFLQV
+813 NSNTPPATPLFLQV
-827 AIRTNIDIFYF
+827 AIRTNVDIFYF
-838 NVPYDIFIVFVE
+838 NVPYDIFVVFVE
-850 NFNMEKDIFKKKWQ
+850 NFHMEKDIFKKKWQ
-864 LIEDSKESVLM
+864 IIEESKESILM
-875 ASSPMVITS
+875 AVSPMVITS
-884 DILVKRMK
+884 DMLIKRMK
-892 IFNISLIARRNLNN
+892 IFNISLIARRNVNN

-923 SEVTIQPEKKVV
+923 SEVTIQPEKKNV
-935 KLCVR
+935 KLCIR
-940 TDSASVIPLYKLL
+940 TDSSSVIPLYKLL
-953 FIKAFSL
+953 FVKAFSL

>member
-163 ETLLNILDDNNAMV
+163 DTLLDILDDNNAMV
-177 VANAIISLTDICENS
+177 VANAVISLTDICENS

-202 KDDNNVNKLLNAI
+202 KDENNVNKLLNAI

-254 ANSAVVLSSIKVILS
+254 ANSAVVLSSIKVILC
-269 LLERI
+269 LLDKI
-274 TDKEFIK
+274 NDKEFIK

-313 QKLPNMLT
+313 QKLPNMLS

-379 IGNCAIKLPQSSE
+379 IGSCAIKLPQSSE

-457 YVERIENADEL
+457 YVERIDNADEL
-468 IDSFLENFNDEP
+468 IDSFLENFSDEP

-544 LAEKPPIQEDNK
+544 LADKPPIQEENK
-556 ITDIKVLNK
+556 ITDTKVLNK

-585 AKRTNYALQNSKHAH
+585 SKKNSYSLNS
-600 DNDDDRF
+600 DNNNDHMQDDHYDDD
-607 DHDNC
+607 DYDKDN
-612 SDYCGDHYKGKYND
+612 H
-626 KYIGHYNDKY
+626 
-636 NDHYNDKG
+636 
-644 NDFNVLKMKKQIE
+644 VLKIKKQMD
-657 RKKYDSYSSDSR
+657 KQKYDSYSSDNK
-669 KSNHSKSSSES
+669 KSNHSKSSSDS
-680 YNNSSDDDPNDEK
+680 YNNSSDEFNNDIDDA
-693 GNPDDSKKSIDLIGL
+693 DDSKKSMDLIGL
-708 NEDHISN
+708 NDDE
-715 SKPKRNAPPVKL
+715 SKPKKTIPPVKM

-732 PEDTGLK
+732 PEDAGLK
-739 GQTGLSIFSSINRIE
+739 GQTGLSIFASINRIDR
-754 GKIQLKI
+754 KIQLKI
-761 AVTNQTPNMLVVSGV
+761 SVTNQTQNEIVVSGV

-792 ILNISLGET
+792 VQNIGFGET
-801 KEILMLLLPNML
+801 KEMLIYLIPNTL
-813 NSNTPPSTPLFLQV
+813 NSNTPPATPLFLQV
-827 AIRTNIDIFYF
+827 AIRTNLDIFYF
-838 NVPYDIFIVFVE
+838 NVPYDIFVVFVE
-850 NFNMEKDIFKKKWQ
+850 NFHMEKDIFKKKWQ
-864 LIEDSKESVLM
+864 IIEEAKESILM
-875 ASSPMVITS
+875 AVSPMVITS
-884 DILVKRMK
+884 DMLIKRMK
-892 IFNISLIARRNLNN
+892 IFNISLIARRNVNN

-923 SEVTIQPEKKVV
+923 SEVTIQPEKKNV
-935 KLCVR
+935 KLCIR
-940 TDSASVIPLYKLL
+940 TDSSSVIPLYKLL
-953 FIKAFSL
+953 FVKAFSL

>member
-163 ETLLNILDDNNAMV
+163 DTLLDILDDNNAMV
-177 VANAIISLTDICENS
+177 VANAVISLTDICENS

-202 KDDNNVNKLLNAI
+202 KDENNVNKLLNAI

-254 ANSAVVLSSIKVILS
+254 ANSAVVLSSIKVILC
-269 LLERI
+269 LLDKI
-274 TDKEFIK
+274 NDKEFIK

-313 QKLPNMLT
+313 QKLPNMLS

-379 IGNCAIKLPQSSE
+379 IGSCAIKLPQSSE

-457 YVERIENADEL
+457 YVERIDNADEL
-468 IDSFLENFNDEP
+468 IDSFLENFSDEP

-544 LAEKPPIQEDNK
+544 LADKPPIQEENK
-556 ITDIKVLNK
+556 ITDTKVLNK

-585 AKRTNYALQNSKHAH
+585 SKKNSYSLNS
-600 DNDDDRF
+600 DNNNDHMQDDHYDDD
-607 DHDNC
+607 DYDKDN
-612 SDYCGDHYKGKYND
+612 H
-626 KYIGHYNDKY
+626 
-636 NDHYNDKG
+636 
-644 NDFNVLKMKKQIE
+644 VLKIKKQMD
-657 RKKYDSYSSDSR
+657 KQKYDSYSSDNK
-669 KSNHSKSSSES
+669 KSNHSKSSSDS
-680 YNNSSDDDPNDEK
+680 YNNSSDEFNNDIDDA
-693 GNPDDSKKSIDLIGL
+693 DDSKKSMDLIGL
-708 NEDHISN
+708 NDDE
-715 SKPKRNAPPVKL
+715 SKPQKTIPPVKM

-732 PEDTGLK
+732 SEDAGLK
-739 GQTGLSIFSSINRIE
+739 GQTGLSIFASINRIDR
-754 GKIQLKI
+754 KIQLKI
-761 AVTNQTPNMLVVSGV
+761 SVTNQTQNEIVVSGV

-792 ILNISLGET
+792 VQNIGFGET
-801 KEILMLLLPNML
+801 KEMLIYLIPNTL
-813 NSNTPPSTPLFLQV
+813 NSNTPPATPLFLQV
-827 AIRTNIDIFYF
+827 AIRTNLDIFYF
-838 NVPYDIFIVFVE
+838 NVPYDIFVVFVE
-850 NFNMEKDIFKKKWQ
+850 NFHMEKDIFKKKWQ
-864 LIEDSKESVLM
+864 IIEEAKESILM
-875 ASSPMVITS
+875 AVSPMVITS
-884 DILVKRMK
+884 DMLIKRMK
-892 IFNISLIARRNLNN
+892 IFNISLIARRNVNN

-923 SEVTIQPEKKVV
+923 SEVTIQPEKKNV
-935 KLCVR
+935 KLCIR
-940 TDSASVIPLYKLL
+940 TDSSSVVRFL
-953 FIKAFSL
+953 
-960 SVTQT
+960 

>member
-163 ETLLNILDDNNAMV
+163 DTLLDILDDNNAMV
-177 VANAIISLTDICENS
+177 VANAVISLTDICENS

-202 KDDNNVNKLLNAI
+202 KDENNVNKLLNAI

-254 ANSAVVLSSIKVILS
+254 ANSAVVLSSIKVILC
-269 LLERI
+269 LLDKI
-274 TDKEFIK
+274 NDKEFIK

-313 QKLPNMLT
+313 QKLPNMLS

-379 IGNCAIKLPQSSE
+379 IGSCAIKLPQSSE

-457 YVERIENADEL
+457 YVERIDNADEL
-468 IDSFLENFNDEP
+468 IDSFLENFSDEP

-544 LAEKPPIQEDNK
+544 LADKPPIQEENK
-556 ITDIKVLNK
+556 ITDTKVLNK

-585 AKRTNYALQNSKHAH
+585 SKKNSYSLNSDNNKDHMGDDH
-600 DNDDDRF
+600 NDDD
-607 DHDNC
+607 DYDNNN
-612 SDYCGDHYKGKYND
+612 HVQK
-626 KYIGHYNDKY
+626 I
-636 NDHYNDKG
+636 
-644 NDFNVLKMKKQIE
+644 KKQME
-657 RKKYDSYSSDSR
+657 TQKYDSYSSDNK
-669 KSNHSKSSSES
+669 KSNHSRSSSDS
-680 YNNSSDDDPNDEK
+680 YNNSSDDFNNDIDDA
-693 GNPDDSKKSIDLIGL
+693 DDSKKSMDLIGL
-708 NEDHISN
+708 NDEE
-715 SKPKRNAPPVKL
+715 SKPKKTVPPVKM

-732 PEDTGLK
+732 PEDAGLK

-754 GKIQLKI
+754 RKIQLKI
-761 AVTNQTPNMLVVSGV
+761 AVTNQTQNEIIVSGV

-792 ILNISLGET
+792 VQNIGFGET
-801 KEILMLLLPNML
+801 KEMLIYLIPNTL
-813 NSNTPPSTPLFLQV
+813 NSNTPPATPLFLQV
-827 AIRTNIDIFYF
+827 AIRTNVDIFYF
-838 NVPYDIFIVFVE
+838 NVPYDIFVVFVE
-850 NFNMEKDIFKKKWQ
+850 NFHMEKDIFKKKWQ
-864 LIEDSKESVLM
+864 IIEESKESILM
-875 ASSPMVITS
+875 AVSPMVITS
-884 DILVKRMK
+884 DMLIKRMK
-892 IFNISLIARRNLNN
+892 IFNISLIARRNVNN

-923 SEVTIQPEKKVV
+923 SEVTIQPEKKNV
-935 KLCVR
+935 KLCIR
-940 TDSASVIPLYKLL
+940 TDSSSVIPLYKLL
-953 FIKAFSL
+953 FVKAFSL

>member
-163 ETLLNILDDNNAMV
+163 DTLLNILDDNNAMV

-202 KDDNNVNKLLNAI
+202 KDESNVNKLLNAI

-269 LLERI
+269 LLDKI

-313 QKLPNMLT
+313 QKLPNMLA

-379 IGNCAIKLPQSSE
+379 IGSCAIKLPQSSE

-457 YVERIENADEL
+457 YVERIDNADEL

-506 TKVLKLSTEE
+506 IKVLKLSTEE

-531 LLSKNIDVAKKIV
+531 LLSKNIEVAKKVV
-544 LAEKPPIQEDNK
+544 LAEKPPIQDENK
-556 ITDIKVLNK
+556 ITDTKVLNK

-585 AKRTNYALQNSKHAH
+585 SKKSNFSLTT
-600 DNDDDRF
+600 DNNE
-607 DHDNC
+607 DHLENAE
-612 SDYCGDHYKGKYND
+612 N
-626 KYIGHYNDKY
+626 
-636 NDHYNDKG
+636 
-644 NDFNVLKMKKQIE
+644 NVQKIKKQME
-657 RKKYDSYSSDSR
+657 KQKYESSSSENR
-669 KSNHSKSSSES
+669 KSNHSRSSIES
-680 YNNSSDDDPNDEK
+680 DNNSSDNGNDEK
-693 GNPDDSKKSIDLIGL
+693 DEDEEDKKSIDLIGL
-708 NEDHISN
+708 NEEVH
-715 SKPKRNAPPVKL
+715 KPKKNIPPVKL
-727 VQVLS
+727 VQVLVS
-732 PEDTGLK
+732 EDTGLRGNK
-739 GQTGLSIFSSINRIE
+739 GLSILSSLNRID

-761 AVTNQTPNMLVVSGV
+761 VVTNKTSNTLVISGI

-792 ILNISLGET
+792 IQNIPIEET
-801 KEILMLLLPNML
+801 KEINIFLIPNIL
-813 NSNTPPSTPLFLQV
+813 NSNTPPTTPLFLQV
-827 AIRTNIDIFYF
+827 AIRTNVDIFYF
-838 NVPYDIFIVFVE
+838 NVPYDIFVVFVE
-850 NFNMEKDIFKKKWQ
+850 NFNMEKEVFKKKWQ
-864 LIEDSKESVLM
+864 IIEDSKESILI
-875 ASSPMVITS
+875 ATSPMVITS
-884 DILVKRMK
+884 DMLIKRMK
-892 IFNISLIARRNLNN
+892 IFNISLIARRNVNN

-913 CITTNNLVIL
+913 CLTTNNLVIL
-923 SEVTIQPEKKVV
+923 SEVTIQSEKKAV
-935 KLCVR
+935 KLCIR
-940 TDSASVIPLYKLL
+940 TDSLSVIPLYKLL
-953 FIKAFSL
+953 FAKAFSL
-960 SVTQT
+960 SVTQS

>member
-202 KDDNNVNKLLNAI
+202 KDENNVNKLLNAI

-269 LLERI
+269 LLDKI
-274 TDKEFIK
+274 NDKEFIK

-313 QKLPNMLT
+313 QKLPHMLA

-379 IGNCAIKLPQSSE
+379 IGSCAIKLPQSSE

-468 IDSFLENFNDEP
+468 IDSFLENFIDEP

-516 SDNPDLRDRAYIYWR
+516 SDNPDLRDRAFIYWR
-531 LLSKNIDVAKKIV
+531 LLSKNIEIAKKVV
-544 LAEKPPIQEDNK
+544 LAQKPPIQEENK
-556 ITDIKVLNK
+556 ITDTKVLNK

-585 AKRTNYALQNSKHAH
+585 SKKANYSFHNDK
-600 DNDDDRF
+600 DDD
-607 DHDNC
+607 DDNRIDNMD
-612 SDYCGDHYKGKYND
+612 DY
-626 KYIGHYNDKY
+626 
-636 NDHYNDKG
+636 
-644 NDFNVLKMKKQIE
+644 NVSKFKKQME
-657 RKKYDSYSSDSR
+657 RQKYDSYSSESR
-669 KSNHSKSSSES
+669 KSNRSRTSSES
-680 YNNSSDDDPNDEK
+680 SNNSSDDVNDDKDDDEDA
-693 GNPDDSKKSIDLIGL
+693 DDSKKSMDLIGL
-708 NEDHISN
+708 NDDESSN
-715 SKPKRNAPPVKL
+715 AKPRRSAPPVKL

-739 GQTGLSIFSSINRIE
+739 GQTGLSILSSINRIE

-761 AVTNQTPNMLVVSGV
+761 VVTNQTPDPVVISGV

-792 ILNISLGET
+792 IQNVSFGET
-801 KEILMLLLPNML
+801 KEILILLVPNML

-827 AIRTNIDIFYF
+827 AIRTSIDIFYF

-864 LIEDSKESVLM
+864 LIEDSKESILM

-884 DILVKRMK
+884 DILIKRMK
-892 IFNISLIARRNLNN
+892 IFNISLIARRNVNN

-913 CITTNNLVIL
+913 CLTTNNLVIL
-923 SEVTIQPEKKVV
+923 SEVAIQLEKKVV
-935 KLCVR
+935 KLSVR
-940 TDSASVIPLYKLL
+940 TDSTSVIPLYKLL
-953 FIKAFSL
+953 FVKAFSL

>member
-40 AMTVGKDVSTLFS
+40 AMTVGKDVSMLFS

-163 ETLLNILDDNNAMV
+163 DTLLNILDDNNAMV

-192 NKSILKDVIN
+192 NKNILKDIIN
-202 KDDNNVNKLLNAI
+202 KDENNVNKLLNAI

-232 YEPKTS
+232 YEPKNS
-238 KDAERVLER
+238 KDAERALER

-269 LLERI
+269 LLDKI
-274 TDKEFIK
+274 NDKEFVK

-292 TLLSAEPEIQYIAL
+292 TLLSSEPEIQYIAL
-306 RNINLIT
+306 RNINFIT
-313 QKLPNMLT
+313 QKFPHMLS

-341 LDIIIRLVS
+341 LDIIIRLVT

-404 KINYVI
+404 KISYI
-410 QECIV
+410 TQECVI

-438 LESLD
+438 LELLD
-443 ESNAKASLIWIIGE
+443 DSNAKASLIWIIGE
-457 YVERIENADEL
+457 YIERIDNAHEL
-468 IDSFLENFNDEP
+468 IESFLENFLDEP
-480 YNVQLQILTASV
+480 YNVQLQILTSSV
-492 KLFLKCSK
+492 KLFLKSSK

-506 TKVLKLSTEE
+506 TKVLKMSTEE

-531 LLSKNIDVAKKIV
+531 LLSKDVEAAKKII
-544 LAEKPPIQEDNK
+544 LTEKPPIHEDNV
-556 ITDIKVLNK
+556 ITDTKFLNK
-565 LIKNISMLSSVYH
+565 LIKNISMLSSIYH

-585 AKRTNYALQNSKHAH
+585 VKRNNN
-600 DNDDDRF
+600 DNDDNSIYDENYETNDENLDSF
-607 DHDNC
+607 DNFNIAKIKKKMEKHKHDT
-612 SDYCGDHYKGKYND
+612 
-626 KYIGHYNDKY
+626 
-636 NDHYNDKG
+636 
-644 NDFNVLKMKKQIE
+644 
-657 RKKYDSYSSDSR
+657 SSSPNR
-669 KSNHSKSSSES
+669 KSNHSRSSSPS
-680 YNNSSDDDPNDEK
+680 YNNSSASDDYKDDAYDNKQNIDLIELNED
-693 GNPDDSKKSIDLIGL
+693 GNTNNNIDDSKQK
-708 NEDHISN
+708 
-715 SKPKRNAPPVKL
+715 KTPPPVKL
-727 VQVLS
+727 TQVLS
-732 PEDTGLK
+732 PEDAGVK
-739 GQTGLSIFSSINRIE
+739 GQRGLSIMASINRLD
-754 GKIQLKI
+754 GKICLKI
-761 AVTNQTPNMLVVSGV
+761 AVSNETPNPLIVSGV

-787 PNNLD
+787 PNPIDNY
-792 ILNISLGET
+792 NIFMEET
-801 KEILMLLLPNML
+801 KEILVLLAPNIL
-813 NSNTPPSTPLFLQV
+813 NSNTPPTFPLFLQV

-850 NFNMEKDIFKKKWQ
+850 NFNMEKDIFKKKWK
-864 LIEDSKESVLM
+864 LIEDSKESILM
-875 ASSPMVITS
+875 ATSPIVITS
-884 DILVKRMK
+884 DILIKRMK
-892 IFNISLIARRNLNN
+892 IFNINLIARRASNN
-906 MELYYFA
+906 MEMYYFA
-913 CITTNNLVIL
+913 CLTTNNLVIL
-923 SEVTIQPEKKVV
+923 SEVIIQEETRAV

-940 TDSASVIPLYKLL
+940 TDSISVIPLYKML

-960 SVTQT
+960 TVSHS

>member
-163 ETLLNILDDNNAMV
+163 DTLLDILDDNNAMV
-177 VANAIISLTDICENS
+177 VANAVISLTDICENS

-202 KDDNNVNKLLNAI
+202 KDENNVNKLLNAI

-254 ANSAVVLSSIKVILS
+254 ANSAVVLSSIKVILC
-269 LLERI
+269 LLDKI
-274 TDKEFIK
+274 NDKEFIK

-313 QKLPNMLT
+313 QKLPNMLS

-379 IGNCAIKLPQSSE
+379 IGSCAIKLPQSSE

-457 YVERIENADEL
+457 YVERIDNADEL
-468 IDSFLENFNDEP
+468 IDSFLENFSDEP

-544 LAEKPPIQEDNK
+544 LADKPPIQEENK
-556 ITDIKVLNK
+556 ITDTKVLNK

-585 AKRTNYALQNSKHAH
+585 SKKNSYSLNS
-600 DNDDDRF
+600 DNNNDHMQDDHYDDD
-607 DHDNC
+607 DYDKDN
-612 SDYCGDHYKGKYND
+612 H
-626 KYIGHYNDKY
+626 
-636 NDHYNDKG
+636 
-644 NDFNVLKMKKQIE
+644 VLKIKKQMD
-657 RKKYDSYSSDSR
+657 KQKYDSYSSDNK
-669 KSNHSKSSSES
+669 KSNHSKSSSDS
-680 YNNSSDDDPNDEK
+680 YNNSSDEFNNDIDDA
-693 GNPDDSKKSIDLIGL
+693 DDSKKSMDLIGL
-708 NEDHISN
+708 NDDE
-715 SKPKRNAPPVKL
+715 SKPQKTIPPVKM

-732 PEDTGLK
+732 SEDAGLK
-739 GQTGLSIFSSINRIE
+739 GQTGLSIFASINRIDR
-754 GKIQLKI
+754 KIQLKI
-761 AVTNQTPNMLVVSGV
+761 SVTNQTQNEIVVSGV

-792 ILNISLGET
+792 VQNIGFGET
-801 KEILMLLLPNML
+801 KEMLIYLIPNTL
-813 NSNTPPSTPLFLQV
+813 NSNTPPATPLFLQV
-827 AIRTNIDIFYF
+827 AIRTNLDIFYF
-838 NVPYDIFIVFVE
+838 NVPYDIFVVFVE
-850 NFNMEKDIFKKKWQ
+850 NFHMEKDIFKKKWQ
-864 LIEDSKESVLM
+864 IIEEAKESILM
-875 ASSPMVITS
+875 AVSPMVITS
-884 DILVKRMK
+884 DMLIKRMK
-892 IFNISLIARRNLNN
+892 IFNISLIARRNVNN

-923 SEVTIQPEKKVV
+923 SEVTIQPEKKNV
-935 KLCVR
+935 KLCIR
-940 TDSASVIPLYKLL
+940 TDSSSVIPLYKLL
-953 FIKAFSL
+953 FVKAFSL

>member
-163 ETLLNILDDNNAMV
+163 DTLLNILDDSNAMV

-192 NKSILKDVIN
+192 NKNILKEVIN

-232 YEPKTS
+232 YEPKNS

-254 ANSAVVLSSIKVILS
+254 ANSAVVLSSIKVILT
-269 LLERI
+269 LLEKI
-274 TDKEFIK
+274 TDREFIK

-306 RNINLIT
+306 RNINIIT
-313 QKLPNMLT
+313 QKLPNMLA

-379 IGNCAIKLPQSSE
+379 IGSCAIKLPQSSE

-425 NKYESIITILCEN
+425 NKYESIITILCDN

-457 YVERIENADEL
+457 YVERIDNADEL
-468 IDSFLENFNDEP
+468 IDSFLDNFNDEP

-516 SDNPDLRDRAYIYWR
+516 SDNPDLRDRAFIYWR

-544 LAEKPPIQEDNK
+544 LAEKPPIQEENK
-556 ITDIKVLNK
+556 ITDIKVLNR

-585 AKRTNYALQNSKHAH
+585 LKNNNSLHTEKKGNKQNEDY
-600 DNDDDRF
+600 DNDEDNIDNGDD
-607 DHDNC
+607 
-612 SDYCGDHYKGKYND
+612 Y
-626 KYIGHYNDKY
+626 
-636 NDHYNDKG
+636 
-644 NDFNVLKMKKQIE
+644 NVLKIKKQMEKE
-657 RKKYDSYSSDSR
+657 RHKYESYSSDNR
-669 KSNHSKSSSES
+669 KSDISRSSSES
-680 YNNSSDDDPNDEK
+680 YNNSSDYANDDKEDA
-693 GNPDDSKKSIDLIGL
+693 DDSKKSIDLIGL
-708 NEDHISN
+708 NDEDVGGG
-715 SKPKRNAPPVKL
+715 SKPKRNVPPVKL

-739 GQTGLSIFSSINRIE
+739 GQTGLSILSSINRVE

-761 AVTNQTPNMLVVSGV
+761 AVTNQTSNPVVVSGV

-787 PNNLD
+787 PNNID
-792 ILNISLGET
+792 IQNVSFGET
-801 KEILMLLLPNML
+801 KEILILLVPNML

-838 NVPYDIFIVFVE
+838 NVPYDIFVVFVE
-850 NFNMEKDIFKKKWQ
+850 NFSMEKDIFKKKWQ
-864 LIEDSKESVLM
+864 LIEDSKESILM

-884 DILVKRMK
+884 DILIKRMK
-892 IFNISLIARRNLNN
+892 IFNISLIARRNTNN

-913 CITTNNLVIL
+913 CLTTNNLVIL
-923 SEVTIQPEKKVV
+923 SEVTIQAEKKVV

-940 TDSASVIPLYKLL
+940 TDSTSVIPLYKLL
-953 FIKAFSL
+953 FVKAFSL

>member
-163 ETLLNILDDNNAMV
+163 DTLLDILDDNNAMV
-177 VANAIISLTDICENS
+177 VANAVISLTDICENS

-202 KDDNNVNKLLNAI
+202 KDENNVNKLLNAI

-254 ANSAVVLSSIKVILS
+254 ANSAVVLSSIKVILC
-269 LLERI
+269 LLDKI
-274 TDKEFIK
+274 NDKEFIK

-313 QKLPNMLT
+313 QKLPNMLS

-379 IGNCAIKLPQSSE
+379 IGSCAIKLPQSSE

-457 YVERIENADEL
+457 YVERIDNADEL
-468 IDSFLENFNDEP
+468 IDSFLENFSDEP

-531 LLSKNIDVAKKIV
+531 LLSKNIEVAKKIV
-544 LAEKPPIQEDNK
+544 LADKPPIQEENK
-556 ITDIKVLNK
+556 ITDTKVLNK

-585 AKRTNYALQNSKHAH
+585 SKKNSYFFNSVNNNNDHMQEDH
-600 DNDDDRF
+600 NDDD
-607 DHDNC
+607 DYDKDN
-612 SDYCGDHYKGKYND
+612 H
-626 KYIGHYNDKY
+626 
-636 NDHYNDKG
+636 
-644 NDFNVLKMKKQIE
+644 VLKIKKQMD
-657 RKKYDSYSSDSR
+657 KQKYDSYSSDNK
-669 KSNHSKSSSES
+669 KSNHSRSSTDS
-680 YNNSSDDDPNDEK
+680 YNNSSDEFNNDIDDA
-693 GNPDDSKKSIDLIGL
+693 DDSKKSMDLIGL
-708 NEDHISN
+708 NDDET
-715 SKPKRNAPPVKL
+715 KPKKTVPPVKM

-732 PEDTGLK
+732 PEDAGLK
-739 GQTGLSIFSSINRIE
+739 GQTGLSIFASINRIDR
-754 GKIQLKI
+754 KIQLKI
-761 AVTNQTPNMLVVSGV
+761 SVTNQTQNEIVVSGV

-792 ILNISLGET
+792 VQNIGFGET
-801 KEILMLLLPNML
+801 KEMLIYLIPNTL
-813 NSNTPPSTPLFLQV
+813 NSNTPPATPLFLQV
-827 AIRTNIDIFYF
+827 AIRTNLDIFYF
-838 NVPYDIFIVFVE
+838 NVPYDIFVVFVE
-850 NFNMEKDIFKKKWQ
+850 NFHMEKDIFKKKWQ
-864 LIEDSKESVLM
+864 IIEEAKESILM
-875 ASSPMVITS
+875 AVSPMVITS
-884 DILVKRMK
+884 DMLIKRMK
-892 IFNISLIARRNLNN
+892 IFNISLIARRNVNN
-906 MELYYFA
+906 M
-913 CITTNNLVIL
+913 
-923 SEVTIQPEKKVV
+923 
-935 KLCVR
+935 
-940 TDSASVIPLYKLL
+940 
-953 FIKAFSL
+953 
-960 SVTQT
+960 

>member
-202 KDDNNVNKLLNAI
+202 KDENNVNKLLNAI

-269 LLERI
+269 LLDKI
-274 TDKEFIK
+274 NDKEFIK

-313 QKLPNMLT
+313 QKLPHMLV

-379 IGNCAIKLPQSSE
+379 IGSCAIKLPQSSE

-468 IDSFLENFNDEP
+468 IDSFLENFLDEP

-516 SDNPDLRDRAYIYWR
+516 SDNPDLRDRAFIYWR
-531 LLSKNIDVAKKIV
+531 LLSKNVEIAKKIV

-556 ITDIKVLNK
+556 ITDTKVLNK

-585 AKRTNYALQNSKHAH
+585 SKKASYSFH
-600 DNDDDRF
+600 
-607 DHDNC
+607 
-612 SDYCGDHYKGKYND
+612 ND
-626 KYIGHYNDKY
+626 KDDEDDNHIDNMDDYNVSK
-636 NDHYNDKG
+636 
-644 NDFNVLKMKKQIE
+644 FKKQME
-657 RKKYDSYSSDSR
+657 RQKYDSYSSESR
-669 KSNHSKSSSES
+669 KSNRSRSSSES
-680 YNNSSDDDPNDEK
+680 SNNSSDDLNDDK
-693 GNPDDSKKSIDLIGL
+693 DDDDDGDDSKKSMDLIGL
-708 NEDHISN
+708 NDDESSN
-715 SKPKRNAPPVKL
+715 AKPRRSAPPVKL

-739 GQTGLSIFSSINRIE
+739 GQTGLSILSSINRVD

-761 AVTNQTPNMLVVSGV
+761 AVTNQTPNPVVISGV

-792 ILNISLGET
+792 IQNVSFGET
-801 KEILMLLLPNML
+801 KEMLILLVPNML

-827 AIRTNIDIFYF
+827 AIKTSIDIFYF

-864 LIEDSKESVLM
+864 LIEDSKESILM

-884 DILVKRMK
+884 DILIKRMK
-892 IFNISLIARRNLNN
+892 IFNISLIARRNVNN

-913 CITTNNLVIL
+913 CLTTNNLVIL
-923 SEVTIQPEKKVV
+923 SEVAIQPEKKVV

-940 TDSASVIPLYKLL
+940 TDSTSVIPLYKLL
-953 FIKAFSL
+953 FVKAFSL

>member
-163 ETLLNILDDNNAMV
+163 DTLLDILDDNNAMV
-177 VANAIISLTDICENS
+177 VANAVISLTDICENS

-202 KDDNNVNKLLNAI
+202 KDENNVNKLLNAI

-254 ANSAVVLSSIKVILS
+254 ANSAVVLSSIKVILC
-269 LLERI
+269 LLDKI
-274 TDKEFIK
+274 NDKEFIK

-313 QKLPNMLT
+313 QKLPNMLS

-379 IGNCAIKLPQSSE
+379 IGSCAIKLPQSSE

-457 YVERIENADEL
+457 YVERIDNADEL
-468 IDSFLENFNDEP
+468 IDSFLENFSDEP

-531 LLSKNIDVAKKIV
+531 LLSKNIEVAKKIV
-544 LAEKPPIQEDNK
+544 LADKPPIQEENK
-556 ITDIKVLNK
+556 ITDTKVLNK

-585 AKRTNYALQNSKHAH
+585 SKKNSYFFNSVNNNNDHMQEDH
-600 DNDDDRF
+600 NDDD
-607 DHDNC
+607 DYDKDN
-612 SDYCGDHYKGKYND
+612 H
-626 KYIGHYNDKY
+626 
-636 NDHYNDKG
+636 
-644 NDFNVLKMKKQIE
+644 VLKIKKQMD
-657 RKKYDSYSSDSR
+657 KQKYDSYSSDNK
-669 KSNHSKSSSES
+669 KSNHSRSSTDS
-680 YNNSSDDDPNDEK
+680 YNNSSDEFNNDIDDA
-693 GNPDDSKKSIDLIGL
+693 DDSKKSMDLIGL
-708 NEDHISN
+708 NDDET
-715 SKPKRNAPPVKL
+715 KPKKTVPPVKM

-732 PEDTGLK
+732 PEDAGLK
-739 GQTGLSIFSSINRIE
+739 GQTGLSIFASINRIDR
-754 GKIQLKI
+754 KIQLKI
-761 AVTNQTPNMLVVSGV
+761 SVTNQTQNEIVVSGV

-792 ILNISLGET
+792 VQNIGFGET
-801 KEILMLLLPNML
+801 KEMLIYLIPNTL
-813 NSNTPPSTPLFLQV
+813 NSNTPPATPLFLQV
-827 AIRTNIDIFYF
+827 AIRTNLDIFYF
-838 NVPYDIFIVFVE
+838 NVPYDIFVVFVE
-850 NFNMEKDIFKKKWQ
+850 NFHMEKDIFKKKWQ
-864 LIEDSKESVLM
+864 IIEEAKESILM
-875 ASSPMVITS
+875 AVSPMVITS
-884 DILVKRMK
+884 DMLIKRMK
-892 IFNISLIARRNLNN
+892 IFNISLIARRNVNN

-923 SEVTIQPEKKVV
+923 SEVTIQPEKKNV
-935 KLCVR
+935 KLCIR
-940 TDSASVIPLYKLL
+940 TDSSSVIPLYKLL
-953 FIKAFSL
+953 FVKAFSL

>member
-40 AMTVGKDVSTLFS
+40 AMTVGKDVSTLFP

-130 LKDEDPYVRKTAVIC
+130 LKDEDAYVRKTAVIC
-145 IAKLY
+145 VAKLY

-163 ETLLNILDDNNAMV
+163 DSLLNILDDNNAMV

-192 NKSILKDVIN
+192 NKNILKEVIN
-202 KDDNNVNKLLNAI
+202 KNEDNVNKILNAI

-232 YEPKTS
+232 YEPKSS
-238 KDAERVLER
+238 KAAEQVLER

-254 ANSAVVLSSIKVILS
+254 ANSAVVLSSIKVILN
-269 LLERI
+269 LLDKI
-274 TDKEFIK
+274 TDVEFIK

-321 DKINMFFCKYNEPA
+321 DKINMFFCKYNEPV

-364 STEVDVEFVKKSVRA
+364 STEIDVEFVKKSVRA
-379 IGNCAIKLPQSSE
+379 IGSCAIKLPQSSE

-425 NKYESIITILCEN
+425 NKYESVISILCEN

-443 ESNAKASLIWIIGE
+443 EANAKASLIWIIGE
-457 YVERIENADEL
+457 YVERIDNAEEL
-468 IDSFLENFNDEP
+468 IESFLENFTEEP

-492 KLFLKCSK
+492 KLFLKCQK
-500 NTKDII
+500 DTKDII
-506 TKVLKLSTEE
+506 TKVLKMSTEE

-531 LLSKNIDVAKKIV
+531 LLSKNMEAAKKVV
-544 LAEKPPIQEDNK
+544 LTEKPPIEDDNV
-556 ITDIKVLNK
+556 ITDTKVLNK
-565 LIKNISMLSSVYH
+565 LMKNISMLASVYH

-585 AKRTNYALQNSKHAH
+585 LKKNSSTSRKKVSSIDDAENTSA
-600 DNDDDRF
+600 DTGGTGEDKDDDEEETSKVQKIKR
-607 DHDNC
+607 
-612 SDYCGDHYKGKYND
+612 KMERQKYN
-626 KYIGHYNDKY
+626 
-636 NDHYNDKG
+636 
-644 NDFNVLKMKKQIE
+644 
-657 RKKYDSYSSDSR
+657 YSSDRNSVT
-669 KSNHSKSSSES
+669 SKSSAQSERDTS
-680 YNNSSDDDPNDEK
+680 EGANEDKDEEDDEEDGGDDDDE
-693 GNPDDSKKSIDLIGL
+693 NAMDLIGL
-708 NEDHISN
+708 NEEAQN
-715 SKPKRNAPPVKL
+715 VPKPVPPLKL

-732 PEDTGLK
+732 EESPGVKGKKGL
-739 GQTGLSIFSSINRIE
+739 TVHVSVNRIE
-754 GKIQLKI
+754 GKIQLKLVI
-761 AVTNQTPNMLVVSGV
+761 ANKTQEDVIFSGI
-776 QINKNSFGLSS
+776 QINKNSFGLAVS
-787 PNNLD
+787 NNLK
-792 ILNISLGET
+792 IENIPVGES
-801 KEILMLLLPNML
+801 KEVIIFLTPNVL
-813 NSNTPPSTPLFLQV
+813 SSNTPPATPLFLQV
-827 AIRTNIDIFYF
+827 AIRTNVDIFYF
-838 NVPYDIFIVFVE
+838 HVPYDIFVVFVE
-850 NFNMEKDIFKKKWQ
+850 NFKMEKDIFKKKWQ
-864 LIEDSKESVLM
+864 IIEDSKESTLI
-875 ASSPMVITS
+875 ATSTIGITS
-884 DILVKRMK
+884 DTLVKRMAM
-892 IFNISLIARRNLNN
+892 FNISLIARKTVND
-906 MELYYFA
+906 MQVYYFA
-913 CITTNNLVIL
+913 CLTTNNLVIL
-923 SEVTIQPEKKVV
+923 SEVIIQPEKKIV
-935 KLCVR
+935 KLCIR
-940 TDSASVIPLYKLL
+940 TDSLAVIPLYKLL
-953 FIKAFSL
+953 FVKAFSL
-960 SVTQT
+960 TVTKT

>member
-202 KDDNNVNKLLNAI
+202 KDENNVNKLLNAI

-269 LLERI
+269 LLDKI
-274 TDKEFIK
+274 NDKEFIK

-313 QKLPNMLT
+313 QKLPHMLA

-379 IGNCAIKLPQSSE
+379 IGSCAIKLPQSSE

-468 IDSFLENFNDEP
+468 IDSFLENFIDEP

-516 SDNPDLRDRAYIYWR
+516 SDNPDLRDRAFIYWR
-531 LLSKNIDVAKKIV
+531 LLSKNIEIAKKIV

-556 ITDIKVLNK
+556 ITDTKVLNK

-585 AKRTNYALQNSKHAH
+585 SKKANYTFHNDK
-600 DNDDDRF
+600 DDD
-607 DHDNC
+607 DDNRIENMD
-612 SDYCGDHYKGKYND
+612 DY
-626 KYIGHYNDKY
+626 
-636 NDHYNDKG
+636 
-644 NDFNVLKMKKQIE
+644 NVSKFKKQME
-657 RKKYDSYSSDSR
+657 RQKYDSYSSESR
-669 KSNHSKSSSES
+669 KSNRSRSSSES
-680 YNNSSDDDPNDEK
+680 SNNSSDDVNDDKDDDEDA
-693 GNPDDSKKSIDLIGL
+693 DDSKKSMDLIGL
-708 NEDHISN
+708 NDDESSN
-715 SKPKRNAPPVKL
+715 AKPRRSAPPVKL

-739 GQTGLSIFSSINRIE
+739 GQTGLSILSSINRIE

-761 AVTNQTPNMLVVSGV
+761 AVTNQTPNPVVISGV

-792 ILNISLGET
+792 IQNVSFGET
-801 KEILMLLLPNML
+801 KEILILLVPNML

-827 AIRTNIDIFYF
+827 AIRTSIDIFYF

-864 LIEDSKESVLM
+864 LIEDSKESILM

-884 DILVKRMK
+884 DILIKRMK
-892 IFNISLIARRNLNN
+892 IFNISLIARRNVNN

-913 CITTNNLVIL
+913 CLTTNNLVIL
-923 SEVTIQPEKKVV
+923 SEVAIQPEKKVV

-940 TDSASVIPLYKLL
+940 TDSTSVIPLYKLL
-953 FIKAFSL
+953 FVKAFSL

>member
-40 AMTVGKDVSTLFS
+40 AMTVGKDVSTLFP

-130 LKDEDPYVRKTAVIC
+130 LKDEDAYVRKTAVIC

-163 ETLLNILDDNNAMV
+163 DSLLNILDDNNAMV

-192 NKSILKDVIN
+192 NKNILKELIN
-202 KDDNNVNKLLNAI
+202 KNENNVNKILNAI

-225 ILDALVL
+225 ILDALIL
-232 YEPKTS
+232 YEPKSS
-238 KDAERVLER
+238 KAAEKVLER

-254 ANSAVVLSSIKVILS
+254 ANSAVVLSSIKVILN
-269 LLERI
+269 LLDKI

-313 QKLPNMLT
+313 QKLPNMLA
-321 DKINMFFCKYNEPA
+321 DKINMFFCKYNEPV

-350 DKNVDLVLYELKEY
+350 DKNIDLVLYELKEY
-364 STEVDVEFVKKSVRA
+364 STEIDVEFVKKSVRA
-379 IGNCAIKLPQSSE
+379 IGSCAIKLPHSSE

-415 VIKDIFRKYP
+415 VMKDIFRKYP
-425 NKYESIITILCEN
+425 NKYESVISILCEN

-443 ESNAKASLIWIIGE
+443 EANAKASLIWIIGE

-468 IDSFLENFNDEP
+468 IESFLENFNDEP

-506 TKVLKLSTEE
+506 TRALKMSTEE
-516 SDNPDLRDRAYIYWR
+516 SDNPDLRDRAFIYWR
-531 LLSKNIDVAKKIV
+531 LLSKSVEVAKKVV
-544 LAEKPPIQEDNK
+544 LAEKPPIEEDNL
-556 ITDIKVLNK
+556 ITDTKVLNK
-565 LIKNISMLSSVYH
+565 LIKNISMLASVYH

-585 AKRTNYALQNSKHAH
+585 LKKNNNSSSCGLSVDNGDGGGTDNV
-600 DNDDDRF
+600 DNDEDDDADEVETSKVQKIKKQMERQ
-607 DHDNC
+607 
-612 SDYCGDHYKGKYND
+612 KYN
-626 KYIGHYNDKY
+626 
-636 NDHYNDKG
+636 
-644 NDFNVLKMKKQIE
+644 
-657 RKKYDSYSSDSR
+657 YSSDKNSYT
-669 KSNHSKSSSES
+669 SKSSIESERD
-680 YNNSSDDDPNDEK
+680 SSDEATGDKDDDDDDDDEK
-693 GNPDDSKKSIDLIGL
+693 SMDLIGL
-708 NEDHISN
+708 NEEAETPPTIV
-715 SKPKRNAPPVKL
+715 PPVKL

-732 PEDTGLK
+732 ENSTGSK
-739 GQTGLSIFSSINRIE
+739 GQKGLAIQASINRID
-754 GKIQLKI
+754 GKIQLK
-761 AVTNQTPNMLVVSGV
+761 LVIENKTQDMVIFSGI
-776 QINKNSFGLSS
+776 QINKNSFGLATS
-787 PNNLD
+787 NNARVE
-792 ILNISLGET
+792 NIPVAES
-801 KEILMLLLPNML
+801 KEIVILLTPNVL
-813 NSNTPPSTPLFLQV
+813 SSNTPPATPLFLQV
-827 AIRTNIDIFYF
+827 AIRTNVDIFYF
-838 NVPYDIFIVFVE
+838 NVPYDIFVVFVE
-850 NFNMEKDIFKKKWQ
+850 NFKMEKEVFKKKWQ
-864 LIEDSKESVLM
+864 IIEEAKESILLAV
-875 ASSPMVITS
+875 SPIVITP
-884 DILVKRMK
+884 DILIKRMK
-892 IFNISLIARRNLNN
+892 IFNVSLIARAGTDP
-906 MELYYFA
+906 EVYFFA
-913 CITTNNLVIL
+913 CLTTNNLVIL
-923 SEVTIQPEKKVV
+923 SEVTVQPEKKLVR
-935 KLCVR
+935 LCIR
-940 TDSASVIPLYKLL
+940 TDSLAVIPLYKLL
-953 FIKAFSL
+953 FVKTFSL
-960 SVTQT
+960 TVTKG